1 MLVAEPR
8 QRRACG
14 AAAHG
19 SNPPIPLEGVIF
31 QMSDYIARQ
40 HELRQK
46 AWHEAKHLLDTA
58 AGEQRDLTADE
69 EQTYQRISAELDQRA
84 QVIEQ
89 LKADEERAAR
99 LDAVAA
105 EVRTDEVP
113 APADDTDAEVL
124 RRMARGEVRT
134 HEFGLEKRDILTSTS
149 GSPVPTSFYDQL
161 IMKARLVGPMLDTST
176 VLNTASGENL
186 QIPSLNT
193 YSTATV
199 ATQGGTITES
209 DPTFN
214 SFTTL
219 SAYRVSFIVQ
229 ASVEMVED
237 SGIDFAAFLADQAG
251 NELGFRVNNLLT
263 VGTGTV
269 QPTGIVSAAG
279 SGVTGGTGVSGA
291 FTADNLIDLVYS
303 LDGAARLLPGVG
315 WMMNGASIGAVR
327 KLKDSQ
333 GQYLFSPSLSGEAR
347 DMLLSYPIYENP
359 AVANAGTAVKSV
371 VFGHLPSYYVRQVG
385 GIRIDRSD
393 DFAFNTGLISWR
405 FTYRV
410 DGNLPQTSH
419 VKYFIGGT
427 A

>member
-1 MLVAEPR
+1 M
-8 QRRACG
+8 Q
-14 AAAHG
+14 
-19 SNPPIPLEGVIF
+19 
-31 QMSDYIARQ
+31 DYIKRQ
-40 HELRQK
+40 HDLRQA
-46 AWHEAKHLLDTA
+46 AWHEAKHLLEEA
-58 AGEQRDLTADE
+58 AKENRDLSAE
-69 EQTYQRISAELDQRA
+69 EQEKYDRISGELDQRA

-89 LKADEERAAR
+89 LKSDEERAAR

-105 EVRTDEVP
+105 EVRTDE
-113 APADDTDAEVL
+113 APASDGGDSEVL
-124 RRMARGEVRT
+124 RRMARGEVRS
-134 HEFGLEKRDILTSTS
+134 HEFGTERRDILTSTS
-149 GSPVPTSFYDQL
+149 GSPVPTSFYDQM

-176 VLNTASGENL
+176 ILNTASGENL

-214 SFTTL
+214 AFTTL

-229 ASVEMVED
+229 ASLEMVED
-237 SGIDFAAFLADQAG
+237 SGIDFAGFLADQAG

-269 QPTGIVSAAG
+269 EPNGIVTASG
-279 SGVTGGTGVSGA
+279 SGITGGTGVTGA

-315 WMMNGASIGAVR
+315 WMMNGAAIGAVR

-333 GQYLFSPSLSGEAR
+333 GQFLFSPSLSGNAR
-347 DMLLSYPIYENP
+347 DMLLGYEIYENP
-359 AVANAGTAVKSV
+359 AVASPGTAVKSV

-385 GIRIDRSD
+385 GIRVDRSD
-393 DFAFNTGLISWR
+393 DFAFNTGLVSWR

-410 DGNLPQTSH
+410 DGNLVQTSH
-419 VKYFIGGT
+419 VKHFIGGT